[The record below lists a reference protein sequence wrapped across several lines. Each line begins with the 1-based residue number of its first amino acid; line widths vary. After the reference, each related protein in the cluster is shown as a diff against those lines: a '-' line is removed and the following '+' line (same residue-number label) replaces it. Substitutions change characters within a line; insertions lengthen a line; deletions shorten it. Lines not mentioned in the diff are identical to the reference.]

1 MNQKEL
7 VIRKIEECGIVAII
21 RTKNTDQVEYVCEAL
36 LKGGINVLELTMTI
50 PNAAEKLKSV
60 IARFGK
66 DAVFGMGSVLD
77 AQMAETAIG
86 AGAQFIVSPITFEE
100 IAETAKKFSTV
111 CMLGAYSPTEAQ
123 RAFRAGSDFIKIF
136 PADTLGLGY
145 IKALLAPMPHLKLI
159 PTGGVNLDNIRDF
172 IKTGIPA
179 VGVGSSLVT
188 KNILEKSDWSALSK
202 LAADYLNAIKE
213 ARSSK

>member
-1 MNQKEL
+1 MNQKN
-7 VIRKIEECGIVAII
+7 IIAKKIEECGIVAII
-21 RTKNTDQVEYVCEAL
+21 RTKKPDQVEFVCEAL

-50 PNAAEKLKSV
+50 PNATEKLKSV
-60 IARFGK
+60 ISRFGN
-66 DAVFGMGSVLD
+66 DAIFGMGSVLNRK
-77 AQMAETAIG
+77 MAEEAIA

-100 IAETAKKFSTV
+100 IAETAKRFSTI

-123 RAFRAGSDFIKIF
+123 KAYCAGSDYIKIF

-159 PTGGVNLDNIRDF
+159 PTGGVNLENVRDF
-172 IKTGIPA
+172 IKAGVAA

-188 KNILEKSDWSALSK
+188 KSVLETSNWES
-202 LAADYLNAIKE
+202 LANLASNYVNAIKE
-213 ARSSK
+213 ARGN